1 MKKYYDILGLDEGAS
16 KEQIE
21 KQYKKL
27 SKEFDP
33 KNNDNQD
40 FFKEEF
46 KKIQEAYK
54 VLIKDAILAKTTSK
68 SNNSESTSSEKED
81 KSPKQPRANST
92 NNKNELPIKANN
104 KKRDLVFGILMTFI
118 GLGIWGIFLQ
128 NMGFFVP
135 NEDYA
140 QKVKVVNTVDVSGE
154 VDVDGSVRVDGGYMN
169 VDIDNTVDINIAR
182 INGHN
187 WFYRKSGDSYENG
200 RKLYYRLP
208 VSD

>member
-16 KEQIE
+16 KEEIE

-54 VLIKDAILAKTTSK
+54 VLIKDAILAKTTPK
-68 SNNSESTSSEKED
+68 SNNSESTSSDKED

-104 KKRDLVFGILMTFI
+104 KKRDLVFGILMIFI

-140 QKVKVVNTVDVSGE
+140 QKVKVVNTVDV
-154 VDVDGSVRVDGGYMN
+154 DGSVRVDGGYMN
-169 VDIDNTVDINIAR
+169 VEIDNTLDVNLYR
-182 INGHN
+182 IGGYKPWYNV
-187 WFYRKSGDSYENG
+187 ENG
-200 RKLYYRLP
+200 NAVLGIYSEATGLNR
-208 VSD
+208 

>member
-1 MKKYYDILGLDEGAS
+1 MEKYYEILGLNKGAS
-16 KEQIE
+16 KEEIE

-68 SNNSESTSSEKED
+68 SNNSKSTSSDKED
-81 KSPKQPRANST
+81 KSPKQPKANST
-92 NNKNELPIKANN
+92 NNKNEIPMKPNN
-104 KKRDLVFGILMTFI
+104 KKRDLVFGTLMAFI

-128 NMGFFVP
+128 NMGFFMP

-140 QKVKVVNTVDVSGE
+140 QKVKVINTVDIRGD
-154 VDVDGSVRVDGGYMN
+154 VDVEGSVRVDGGYMN
-169 VDIDNTVDINIAR
+169 VEIDNTVDVNLMQIRGSRPWVNT
-182 INGHN
+182 
-187 WFYRKSGDSYENG
+187 RKGAAVLGVYSEETTLQ
-200 RKLYYRLP
+200 R
-208 VSD
+208 

>member
-118 GLGIWGIFLQ
+118 GIGIWGIFLQ

-140 QKVKVVNTVDVSGE
+140 QKVKVVNTVDVE
-154 VDVDGSVRVDGGYMN
+154 GSVRVDGGYLITE
-169 VDIDNTVDINIAR
+169 IDGTVDINIEQ
-182 INGHN
+182 INGYSSV
-187 WFYRKSGDSYENG
+187 FYRQDGK
-200 RKLYYRLP
+200 YYLLP
-208 VSD
+208 TYSPN

>member
-21 KQYKKL
+21 KQYKNL

-68 SNNSESTSSEKED
+68 SNNSKSTSSDEED

-92 NNKNELPIKANN
+92 NNINELPITANN

-118 GLGIWGIFLQ
+118 GIGIWGIFLQ

-140 QKVKVVNTVDVSGE
+140 QKVKVINTVDIRGD
-154 VDVDGSVRVDGGYMN
+154 VDVEGSVRVDGGYLTTN
-169 VDIDNTVDINIAR
+169 INGTVDVNLYKIDGYNPWYNVK
-182 INGHN
+182 NGN
-187 WFYRKSGDSYENG
+187 AVLGIYNEAT
-200 RKLYYRLP
+200 RLNR
-208 VSD
+208 

>member
-1 MKKYYDILGLDEGAS
+1 MKKYYDLLGLDERAS
-16 KEQIE
+16 KEEIE
-21 KQYKKL
+21 IQYKKL

-54 VLIKDAILAKTTSK
+54 VLVNDAMLAKSTPKSTPK
-68 SNNSESTSSEKED
+68 SNNSKSTSSIEDD
-81 KSPKQPRANST
+81 KSSKEPKAKST
-92 NNKNELPIKANN
+92 INEIKNPSKTTN
-104 KKRDLVFGILMTFI
+104 KKRDLVFGFLMIFI

-140 QKVKVVNTVDVSGE
+140 QKVKVINTVDVRGD
-154 VDVDGSVRVDGGYMN
+154 VDVNGSVRVDGGYLD
-169 VDIDNTVDINIAR
+169 VGVDNTVSVSIDEVLAR
-182 INGHN
+182 NGE
-187 WFYRKSGDSYENG
+187 K
-200 RKLYYRLP
+200 YYFNNN
-208 VSD
+208 

>member
-1 MKKYYDILGLDEGAS
+1 MKKYYNILGLDEGAS

-68 SNNSESTSSEKED
+68 SNNSKSTSSDEED

-92 NNKNELPIKANN
+92 NNKNDLPSKANN

-118 GLGIWGIFLQ
+118 GIGIWGIFLQ

-140 QKVKVVNTVDVSGE
+140 QKVKVINTVDVSGE
-154 VDVDGSVRVDGGYMN
+154 VDIDGSVRVDGGYMN
-169 VDIDNTVDINIAR
+169 VEIDNTVDVNISEILGRSAGAR
-182 INGHN
+182 KSYEINGN
-187 WFYRKSGDSYENG
+187 DYFMLDVNAK
-200 RKLYYRLP
+200 
-208 VSD
+208 